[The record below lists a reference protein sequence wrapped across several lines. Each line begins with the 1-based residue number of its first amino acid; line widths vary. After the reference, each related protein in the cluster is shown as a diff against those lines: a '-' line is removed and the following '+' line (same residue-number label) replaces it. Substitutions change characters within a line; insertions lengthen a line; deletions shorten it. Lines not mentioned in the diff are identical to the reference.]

1 MVFTEKRDWVLTWV
15 LELETGN
22 THFPSVTGTFSQ
34 FQNNQKLNSE
44 ILSGIVLS

>member
-1 MVFTEKRDWVLTWV
+1 MVFAEKRDWGLAWV

-34 FQNNQKLNSE
+34 FQNN
-44 ILSGIVLS
+44 